1 MSMKPATGFLQAL
14 RPTLKSPLIRALQP
28 TRWARYQA
36 FESDFDPEELERAR
50 SWHKTF
56 DGSQLPKGQTT
67 YARSSGPGGQHVNK
81 TESKAITVWP
91 VKDLL
96 PVLPKL
102 LHRSIRGSKYY
113 TARSDSLTLQAQTHR
128 HREANVEENHQKL
141 IDEVNKIYQETVP
154 GETSPDKKKKHAGIA
169 KSFNEGRLKQKKYL
183 SSKKQS
189 RKPSFD

>member
-1 MSMKPATGFLQAL
+1 MKLAASLLRPI
-14 RPTLKSPLIRALQP
+14 RPTLRNPFIRPLQP
-28 TRWARYQA
+28 VRWARYQA
-36 FESDFDPEELERAR
+36 FEAEFDSEELERAR

-81 TESKAITVWP
+81 TESKAVTVWP

-102 LHRSIRGSKYY
+102 LHRGIRGSKYY

-128 HREANVEENHQKL
+128 QREANTEENQQKL
-141 IDEVNKIYQETVP
+141 IDEVKRIYQETVP
-154 GETSPDKKKKHAGIA
+154 GETSPDKKKRHAEIA
-169 KSFNEGRLKQKKYL
+169 KSFNEGRLKQKKQL

-189 RKPSFD
+189 RRPSFD